1 MAAVPHEL
9 SAKTSAF
16 STNASLFVRVHLPEY
31 VWRERSVEII
41 GNTYA
46 ASPPAGRPFLANV
59 AQGYETRDRTT
70 GLRNDDFLTRL
81 GAVDQLR
88 EAGLRLVDIDVFRHA
103 CSRGDPG
110 KLERLSQVSL
120 VGQEEKKRCLSMID
134 RFIAKPM
141 DDV

>member
-1 MAAVPHEL
+1 MAAVPYEL

-70 GLRNDDFLTRL
+70 GLRNDDFLIRL

-103 CSRGDPG
+103 CSRGDP
-110 KLERLSQVSL
+110 VS
-120 VGQEEKKRCLSMID
+120 VSARAFDSRAAIAPRIPRARPQPP
-134 RFIAKPM
+134 RFPGPR
-141 DDV
+141 